1 MPSEV
6 ICCAGAAGAA
16 AGGVWAV
23 AEVIANEA
31 PNNAAAANADIESM
45 RIMIYPLL
53 VKLPASCS
61 CLPARAGMLDAL
73 SMPVQG

>member
-6 ICCAGAAGAA
+6 ICCACAAGAA

-23 AEVIANEA
+23 ADVIANEA

-45 RIMIYPLL
+45 RIMI
-53 VKLPASCS
+53 
-61 CLPARAGMLDAL
+61 L
-73 SMPVQG
+73 SPFSETPR